1 MDTSPRY
8 SFVIPVYN
16 ERDVLPLL
24 FERLDAL
31 AGSLD
36 GTVEFLMVDDGSND
50 GSRPMLQ
57 IKAQGDPRYRVIGL
71 SRNFGHQVAITA
83 GIDQS
88 RGEAVIIMDAD
99 LQDPPEVALDL
110 IKKWREGFAV
120 VAAKRESRAG
130 EHGLKRATARLFYR
144 VLASLTPVTI
154 EQDVGD
160 FRLMDRKV
168 VEAFKLMREQDRFV
182 RGMVS
187 WLGFEQTTVP
197 YARAERAAG
206 STKYPLSKMLRLAAN
221 GIIGFSDIPL
231 RVALW
236 FGALVSVLA
245 IVFGIYVVAGWIWND
260 SLVQGWA
267 STVVILSFLGGVNLM
282 MIGVAGLYIGRIY
295 EQVKNR
301 PLYLL
306 DETDDDPT
314 R

>member
-8 SFVIPVYN
+8 SFVLPVYN

-31 AGSLD
+31 SGSLD

-57 IKAQGDPRYRVIGL
+57 IKAQGDPRYRVVGL

-110 IKKWREGFAV
+110 IRKWREGFAV
-120 VAAKRESRAG
+120 VAAKRDSRAG
-130 EHGLKRATARLFYR
+130 EHGLKLATARLFYR
-144 VLASLTPVTI
+144 VLASLTPVRI
-154 EQDVGD
+154 EHDVGD

-168 VEAFKLMREQDRFV
+168 VEAFKRMREQDRFV

-197 YARAERAAG
+197 YSRAERAAG
-206 STKYPLSKMLRLAAN
+206 STKYPLSKMLRLATN

-245 IVFGIYVVAGWIWND
+245 IVFGIYVVAGWIWSD

-306 DETDDDPT
+306 DETDEDAT